1 MVFFIIPIL
10 FLHLVSGSDPLSTWC
25 PPEFPEYTLNST
37 FHNNL
42 ELLLGSLSSN
52 ISVSGFYNTSIGE
65 EPDKVYGL
73 ALCRGDIN
81 STTCKDCVEKASQDI
96 LNKCRIQDAIIWY
109 DLCQVRYSFQM
120 FISMMVYTGKY
131 PDENNQAKDVADPAR
146 FSQVL
151 MHLMNNLSNEAA
163 FVPSKNMFA
172 SGEIKFFP
180 RITIYG
186 LVQCT
191 RDISETLCYNCL
203 SSAIGDLGACCSS
216 HEGGI
221 VLSRTCN
228 VRFGL
233 SQFFNTSSQ
242 YLVVYPNSKGGKWKT
257 WMLVL
262 IICAP
267 LFLLAL
273 LTGFCVA
280 YFHKKQREDRDD
292 QKSEKMLLQ
301 QLGTPKSV
309 TITQDGE
316 LISSEELEFMNFAT
330 IKIATDDFSDSNKL
344 GQGGFGSVY
353 KGVLPDG
360 NEVAVKRLSRKSWQ
374 GTEEFKNEV
383 ILIAKLQHRNLVR
396 LLGCG
401 LEGEEKFLV
410 YEYMSNQSLDRFIF
424 DSEKRS
430 QLDWNTCYG
439 IIMGI
444 ARGLLYLHEE
454 SRLRIIHRDLKPN
467 NVLLDHDMVAKI
479 SDFGMARIFYEN
491 QSTANTKRVVGTY
504 GYMAP
509 EYAMRGLFSAK
520 SDIFSFGVILLEI
533 ISGKRSSGFYATE
546 LASTLLAYAWRLW
559 NERKEMEFVDPH
571 LMEASL
577 SSEILRCMHIGL
589 LCVQEDPEDR
599 PTISD
604 IMVLLGSEPVSLPK
618 PKQPAFSVGKSVQ
631 VDPSLMTTSSVNH
644 IMLSTVQPR

>member
-1 MVFFIIPIL
+1 MFFFIISIL
-10 FLHLVSGSDPLSTWC
+10 FLHHVSGSDPLFTWC
-25 PPEFPEYTLNST
+25 SPEFQDYPLNST

-42 ELLLGSLSSN
+42 ELLLGSLSGN
-52 ISVSGFYNTSIGE
+52 ISASGFYNTSTGE
-65 EPDKVYGL
+65 DPDRVYGL

-81 STTCKDCVEKASQDI
+81 STICKDCVQKASQDI
-96 LNKCRIQDAIIWY
+96 LNNCKSQDAMIWY
-109 DLCQVRYSFQM
+109 DLCEVRYSFQM

-131 PDENNQAKDVADPAR
+131 PDEINQAKNVSNPAR
-146 FSQVL
+146 FSHVL
-151 MHLMNNLSNEAA
+151 TYLMNNLSNEAA

-172 SGEIKFFP
+172 SGEIEFSQK
-180 RITIYG
+180 ITIYG

-191 RDISETLCYNCL
+191 RDISGTLCYNCL
-203 SSAIGDLGACCSS
+203 NSARGDLGACCSS
-216 HEGGI
+216 RESGT

-242 YLVVYPNSKGGKWKT
+242 YLVVYPNSKGGKLKT

-262 IICAP
+262 IICASV
-267 LFLLAL
+267 FILAI
-273 LTGFCVA
+273 LTGFCIA
-280 YFHKKQREDRDD
+280 CFLKKQGEDRDD
-292 QKSEKMLLQ
+292 EKSEKMLLQ
-301 QLGTPKSV
+301 QLATPKSV

-316 LISSEELEFMNFAT
+316 LISSEELVFMSFAT
-330 IKIATDDFSDSNKL
+330 IKFATDDFSDSNKL
-344 GQGGFGSVY
+344 GQGGFGSIY

-360 NEVAVKRLSRKSWQ
+360 NEIAVKRLSRKSWQ

-383 ILIAKLQHRNLVR
+383 ILIAKLQHKNLVK

-401 LEGEEKFLV
+401 LEGEEKFLI
-410 YEYMSNQSLDRFIF
+410 YEYMSNQSLDKFIF

-467 NVLLDHDMVAKI
+467 NILLDHDMVAKI
-479 SDFGMARIFYEN
+479 SDFGMARIFCEN

-509 EYAMRGLFSAK
+509 EYAMGGLFSVK

-546 LASTLLAYAWRLW
+546 LASSLLAYAWKLW
-559 NERKEMEFVDPH
+559 NEGKEMEFVDPQ
-571 LMEASL
+571 LKEACL
-577 SSEILRCMHIGL
+577 SSEVLRCMNIGL

-599 PTISD
+599 PTMSD
-604 IMVLLGSEPVSLPK
+604 VMVLLGSESMSLPQ
-618 PKQPAFSVGKSVQ
+618 PKQPAFSVGRSVK
-631 VDPSLMTTSSVNH
+631 VDPSLLTTSSVNH
-644 IMLSTVQPR
+644 IMVSSVQPR